1 MQEAWS
7 GWEPL
12 VPAHPSLTSKQGPGS
27 LTSWKVREGGFGKSD
42 DLFFP
47 STFYFLLKYR
57 QLTIL

>member
-12 VPAHPSLTSKQGPGS
+12 VPAQLSLTSKQGPGS

-42 DLFFP
+42 DLFFLNFL
-47 STFYFLLKYR
+47 FYIKV
-57 QLTIL
+57 